1 MDGHFFEKGYE
12 INLGNKERL
21 ILDFGYIKQF
31 FEKRVKNWHLSLK
44 KSENKEQKELLM
56 LLLDI
61 YYSFYY

>member
-21 ILDFGYIKQF
+21 ILDFGCVEQF
-31 FEKRVKNWHLSLK
+31 FEKRVKNWHLSLH
-44 KSENKEQKELLM
+44 ENDNAEQKELLVF
-56 LLLDI
+56 LLDI